1 MSFFDRIKQGWN
13 AFANPDQFP
22 TTPEL
27 KEPFYTSNYTRPD
40 RPRFHLGNERS
51 LLASALNRIAIDV
64 ASNTINHVRC
74 NDEGRFQEVIHSS
87 LDSRFNLNANVDQT
101 GREFI
106 QDAVMSLCD
115 EGCIAICITAA
126 DIDPNTES
134 GARILSLRVG
144 QILEWYPDKVKVRVY
159 NELTGNKED
168 LFFKKDKTAIVEN
181 PLYSVM
187 NESNSTLRRLIRKL
201 NILDAIDEQSGSG
214 KLDLILQVPYMVTNP
229 RKKEYVEGR
238 RKEIETQ
245 LANSK
250 YGIAYTDGT
259 EHVIQLNRPVENN
272 LMSQIEYLT
281 KMFYNQ
287 LGMSEAVISGTAEEY
302 EMLNYYT
309 RTIEPF
315 LAAIVNAM
323 RWKFLTPT
331 ARSQGQDI
339 KYFRD
344 PFKLV
349 PVEKLAEIG
358 DKLTR
363 NEILSSN
370 EMRAI
375 MGYKP
380 SKDPRADQLINSNI
394 NQGNNDTRINPNLN
408 QNGSQ
413 TEKTKET
420 SKSSI
425 VDNFLK
431 EMGNQKI

>member
-13 AFANPDQFP
+13 AFANPDRFP

-126 DIDPNTES
+126 DADPNTES
-134 GARILSLRVG
+134 GVKILSLRVG
-144 QILEWYPDKVKVRVY
+144 QILEWYPDKVKVRIY

-370 EMRAI
+370 EMRAV

-380 SKDPRADQLINSNI
+380 SKDPKADQLINSNI
-394 NQGNNDTRINPNLN
+394 NQSNNDTRITPNSN

-413 TEKTKET
+413 TEETKET
-420 SKSSI
+420 SRSSV